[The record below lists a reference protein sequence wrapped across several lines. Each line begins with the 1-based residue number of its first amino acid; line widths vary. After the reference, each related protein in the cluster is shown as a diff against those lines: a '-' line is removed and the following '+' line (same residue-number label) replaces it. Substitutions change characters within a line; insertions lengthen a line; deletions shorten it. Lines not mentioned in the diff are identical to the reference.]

1 MRKDRRKNT
10 MLTLKDSIIEKLE
23 QLPEPALREVL
34 DFVEFISARALVQ
47 EEPLLAVAGILSGSA
62 LSAEQIEQE
71 LYGDGPES
79 P

>member
-1 MRKDRRKNT
+1 M

-34 DFVEFISARALVQ
+34 DFVEFISAKALAQ

-71 LYGDGPES
+71 LYGDGPEL